1 MGDNGIVFEDHFFV
15 LNFDAR
21 HGGGDLLIV
30 NLISRKKFWIKKEL
44 LENQI
49 KAHAVENPPN
59 HENPPNFNN
68 FWYEKSKVCAIIVD
82 TDGINMVKPYGLNYE
97 IQFYRNGIQKILGS
111 FEYWKCVSFYFYN
124 NAPLFCAI
132 LKTLKDATLE
142 FKLDDQKEITDY
154 EVIEAELRSLELVS
168 DSDDWESDSD
178 DGDDQLG
185 DFGRF
190 MDNLFF

>member
-1 MGDNGIVFEDHFFV
+1 MC
-15 LNFDAR
+15 
-21 HGGGDLLIV
+21 
-30 NLISRKKFWIKKEL
+30 KF
-44 LENQI
+44 
-49 KAHAVENPPN
+49 
-59 HENPPNFNN
+59 
-68 FWYEKSKVCAIIVD
+68 C
-82 TDGINMVKPYGLNYE
+82 
-97 IQFYRNGIQKILGS
+97 
-111 FEYWKCVSFYFYN
+111 CYFYN

-142 FKLDDQKEITDY
+142 LKLDDQKEITDY

-190 MDNLFF
+190 RNLFF

>member
-49 KAHAVENPPN
+49 KADAVENPPN
-59 HENPPNFNN
+59 YENPPNFNN
-68 FWYEKSKVCAIIVD
+68 FWYEKSKVCAIIVEKPYNR
-82 TDGINMVKPYGLNYE
+82 INMVYE
-97 IQFYRNGIQKILGS
+97 IQFYRNGIEKILGS

-132 LKTLKDATLE
+132 LKTLKDATLKL
-142 FKLDDQKEITDY
+142 KLDDQNEITDY
-154 EVIEAELRSLELVS
+154 EVIEAELHRLE
-168 DSDDWESDSD
+168 
-178 DGDDQLG
+178 
-185 DFGRF
+185 
-190 MDNLFF
+190 